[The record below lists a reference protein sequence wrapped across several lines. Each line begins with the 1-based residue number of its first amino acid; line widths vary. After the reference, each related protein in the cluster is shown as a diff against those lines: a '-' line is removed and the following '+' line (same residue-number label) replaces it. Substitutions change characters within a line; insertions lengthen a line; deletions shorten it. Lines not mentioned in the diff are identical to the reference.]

1 MQILNHLQ
9 ITLHDL
15 GEGKNMLLAL
25 GDLCPLNHFLL
36 VGPVACSTDESCAF
50 HHNGRTVQTY
60 QKQRTE
66 SLNIKINKQ
75 IVMNE
80 VRGFFWEV
88 LLSHPL

>member
-1 MQILNHLQ
+1 MF
-9 ITLHDL
+9 
-15 GEGKNMLLAL
+15 LAW